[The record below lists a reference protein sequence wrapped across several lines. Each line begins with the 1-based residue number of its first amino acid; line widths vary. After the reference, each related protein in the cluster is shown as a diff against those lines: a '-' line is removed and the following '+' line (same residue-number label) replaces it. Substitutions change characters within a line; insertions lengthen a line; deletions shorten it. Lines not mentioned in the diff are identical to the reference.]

1 MQIYKL
7 FEFENIKI
15 YKLFLSDLVYKM
27 SVKMKKLIFCFV
39 FLVLCFQLISA
50 TDTNIHIKTVP
61 DMNVNVLVV
70 SSSFEQ
76 YERFNANADKYGD
89 VSFVFSSDKTNFGL
103 NIYVKDLQDNSKVAS
118 GSLEDQDAG
127 EDIDVEI
134 IPNGFKIVET
144 PAEENVSTGSSTLTS
159 DLSNE
164 TENNTLEELFAATE
178 KNVEKSKITG
188 KAIFGENSNIK
199 KIILYVGG
207 VIILII
213 IVFFIFK
220 KLKRGK
226 GEIKIRKF
234 SDWKEDQKDTPGQY
248 YGVLEET
255 QRKLEE
261 TQKELNMVRNKDK
274 IKETEEK
281 LKRDEQELR
290 NLRGF

>member
-1 MQIYKL
+1 
-7 FEFENIKI
+7 
-15 YKLFLSDLVYKM
+15 
-27 SVKMKKLIFCFV
+27 
-39 FLVLCFQLISA
+39 
-50 TDTNIHIKTVP
+50 
-61 DMNVNVLVV
+61 MNVNVLVV

-144 PAEENVSTGSSTLTS
+144 PLEENISIENTTLTS
-159 DLSNE
+159 NLTNE
-164 TENNTLEELFAATE
+164 TANNTLEDLFAATE
-178 KNVEKSKITG
+178 GNVGKSKITG
-188 KAIFGENSNIK
+188 KAIFGENSSFK
-199 KIILYVGG
+199 KIMIYVGG
-207 VIILII
+207 AIILVI

-220 KLKRGK
+220 KFKRGK
-226 GEIKIRKF
+226 GEIKVKKF
-234 SDWKEDQKDTPGQY
+234 SDWKEEQKDTPQQY

-255 QRKLEE
+255 QKKLEE
-261 TQKELNMVRNKDK
+261 TQKELNQVRNKER
-274 IKETEEK
+274 IKETEER
-281 LKRDEQELR
+281 LRRDEQELR